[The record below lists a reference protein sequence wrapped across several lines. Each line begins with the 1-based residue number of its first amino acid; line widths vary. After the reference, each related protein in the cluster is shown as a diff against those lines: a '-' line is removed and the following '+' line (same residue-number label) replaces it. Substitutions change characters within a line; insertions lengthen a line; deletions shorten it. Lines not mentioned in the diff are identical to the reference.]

1 MTDDELKT
9 DLFKLLKAKHLDY
22 TIFPDKGSIHL
33 TAAMVAGLSC
43 SRSMFSGDVTTIW
56 NQHYVVAKW
65 LMHFDKRP
73 GTVCGALA
81 HSVLANKSMDQ
92 INYKDSVAV
101 LHMIPNV
108 IVGRVIRESALVK
121 VDHTLI
127 PSVELQNIMLA
138 VDCVELAG
146 AIMQDSELYRL
157 LANCP
162 PFDIEND
169 LWSHRDRQVL
179 YTLANP
185 VLRNIHAD
193 LIEAAIKLYRK

>member
-1 MTDDELKT
+1 MTNDDLKT

-43 SRSMFSGDVTTIW
+43 SRTLFCGDKNPIW
-56 NQHYVVAKW
+56 NRHYMTAKW

-81 HSVLANKSMDQ
+81 HSVLANKPLDK
-92 INYKDSVAV
+92 IGYKDAVAV

-121 VDHTLI
+121 ADPTLI
-127 PSVELQNIMLA
+127 PSVELQNISLA
-138 VDCVELAG
+138 ADCVELAG
-146 AIMQDSELYRL
+146 AITQDSELYRL

-162 PFDIEND
+162 PFDIVND
-169 LWSHRDRQVL
+169 VWEHQNRQAN

-185 VLRNIHAD
+185 VLRTIHAD
-193 LIEAAIKLYRK
+193 IIEATINLYRK